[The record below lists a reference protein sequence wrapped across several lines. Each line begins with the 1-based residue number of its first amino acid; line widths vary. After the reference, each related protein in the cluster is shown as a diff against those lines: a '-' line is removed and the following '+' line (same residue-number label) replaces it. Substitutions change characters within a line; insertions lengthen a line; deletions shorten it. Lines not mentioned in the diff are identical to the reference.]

1 MSSKEFNPPPSVEED
16 MSRSP
21 QVSSS
26 LFTQVDITPSSSEA
40 VASPVSESG
49 DEQSRLLRNLLSAQD
64 RTNELLEELL
74 THLSAPQRQRANE
87 LNQWK
92 QANPALSKACRM
104 AAESLGRAQ
113 TTFIENLADE
123 VQDNAESLLEGEF
136 LLGEFIDRFGP
147 RLAHIN
153 GLLQVLSQLGSNN
166 GQPASPPNSGS

>member
-1 MSSKEFNPPPSVEED
+1 MSNKEFYPPPSVEED

-26 LFTQVDITPSSSEA
+26 LFTQVDITPSSSETA
-40 VASPVSESG
+40 VGPVQEPA
-49 DEQSRLLRNLLSAQD
+49 DEQSRLLRNLVSAQD

-74 THLSAPQRQRANE
+74 TQLAAPQRQRASE

-92 QANPALSKACRM
+92 QANPGLSKACRM
-104 AAESLGRAQ
+104 AAESLGKAQ

-123 VQDNAESLLEGEF
+123 VQDNADTLLDGEF
-136 LLGEFIDRFGP
+136 MLGEFIDRFGP

-153 GLLQVLSQLGSNN
+153 GLLQVLSQLGSN
-166 GQPASPPNSGS
+166 AHAAAPPNSSSQ

>member
-1 MSSKEFNPPPSVEED
+1 
-16 MSRSP
+16 
-21 QVSSS
+21 
-26 LFTQVDITPSSSEA
+26 
-40 VASPVSESG
+40 
-49 DEQSRLLRNLLSAQD
+49 
-64 RTNELLEELL
+64 
-74 THLSAPQRQRANE
+74 
-87 LNQWK
+87 
-92 QANPALSKACRM
+92 M

>member
-1 MSSKEFNPPPSVEED
+1 MSLKEFNSPPSVEED

-40 VASPVSESG
+40 AITSPQEPG
-49 DEQSRLLRNLLSAQD
+49 EEQSRLLRNLLSAQD

-74 THLSAPQRQRANE
+74 TQLSAPQRQRANE

-92 QANPALSKACRM
+92 QSNPGLSKACRV

-113 TTFIENLADE
+113 TTFIENLAEE
-123 VQDNAESLLEGEF
+123 VRDNADSLLDGEF
-136 LLGEFIDRFGP
+136 MLGEFIDRFGP

-166 GQPASPPNSGS
+166 AAPASPNSGS